1 MSTFWAVFIETR
13 RVVVFHEKM
22 AKTGLVREETTVGAC
37 DEGARG
43 LLSAEETRRKSVDG
57 TELACVVVKKCT
69 LDFCWHGHGMNPLQ
83 KSLGGHR
90 CLFAMRTEQTANRK
104 EEKDVLA
111 GRHLVGTVASDGRCR
126 NSDDAC
132 VARGSE
138 HKKNAVDRS
147 FGHVEG
153 LSG

>member
-1 MSTFWAVFIETR
+1 
-13 RVVVFHEKM
+13 
-22 AKTGLVREETTVGAC
+22 
-37 DEGARG
+37 
-43 LLSAEETRRKSVDG
+43 
-57 TELACVVVKKCT
+57 
-69 LDFCWHGHGMNPLQ
+69 MNPLQ
-83 KSLGGHR
+83 KRLRGHR
-90 CLFAMRTEQTANRK
+90 CLIAGRMEQSANRK

-126 NSDDAC
+126 NSDDVC

-138 HKKNAVDRS
+138 HKKNTVDRS